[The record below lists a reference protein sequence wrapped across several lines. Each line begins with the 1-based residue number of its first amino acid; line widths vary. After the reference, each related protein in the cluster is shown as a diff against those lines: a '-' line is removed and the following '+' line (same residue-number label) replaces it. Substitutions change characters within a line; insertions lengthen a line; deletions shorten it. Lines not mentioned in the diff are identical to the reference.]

1 MGAINTYMYNIY
13 LVFVWNFSKYPGDL
27 VLKVS
32 YSLSLL
38 LFQSQRNSGVQVSYI
53 KSCAEKVRKV
63 EEGINAR
70 LFYSKTLK
78 RANPIGA
85 STYSL
90 LKLVGKSDLV
100 VEWFEMRSCSIII
113 PDTATPP
120 MYSM

>member
-53 KSCAEKVRKV
+53 KSCAEKVKRV

-70 LFYSKTLK
+70 LFHSKTLK
-78 RANPIGA
+78 RVNPIGA
-85 STYSL
+85 NYVFTI
-90 LKLVGKSDLV
+90 KIGWKK
-100 VEWFEMRSCSIII
+100 
-113 PDTATPP
+113 
-120 MYSM
+120 